1 MSPSAYLSDQTKNSD
16 NRKKKSSNIGIKLAD
31 IECQM
36 TGQNV
41 QPLASNKNPERGLRI
56 NQVRSSQK
64 DTFYWSKILKKV
76 MRM

>member
-1 MSPSAYLSDQTKNSD
+1 MIE
-16 NRKKKSSNIGIKLAD
+16 KKFKKPSNIGIKLAD

-56 NQVRSSQK
+56 NQVK
-64 DTFYWSKILKKV
+64 LLKSKRHLLLE
-76 MRM
+76 